1 MVQVFGFADK
11 HRGAYSNSLRRA
23 VCPFYCDVNGYQV
36 QFMKVTLHNRTETLC
51 RTVLFNIH
59 RWIRLIE

>member
-1 MVQVFGFADK
+1 MQVFEFADR

-36 QFMKVTLHNRTETLC
+36 LLYFDESNITIPLC
-51 RTVLFNIH
+51 RSI
-59 RWIRLIE
+59 

>member
-1 MVQVFGFADK
+1 MFQFADS

-36 QFMKVTLHNRTETLC
+36 RGAIIDITGESV
-51 RTVLFNIH
+51 
-59 RWIRLIE
+59 

>member
-1 MVQVFGFADK
+1 VQVFEFADR

-36 QFMKVTLHNRTETLC
+36 LYFESNITEQYPPLC
-51 RTVLFNIH
+51 DGTIQ
-59 RWIRLIE
+59 